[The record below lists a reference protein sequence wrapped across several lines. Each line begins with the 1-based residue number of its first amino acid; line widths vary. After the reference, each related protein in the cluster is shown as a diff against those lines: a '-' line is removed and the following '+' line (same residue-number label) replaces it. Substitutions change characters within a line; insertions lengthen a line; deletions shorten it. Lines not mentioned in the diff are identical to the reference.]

1 MKGFLD
7 TDSSFGN
14 RINKLT
20 DLLLLNLLFMLSCVP
35 IVTIGASVTALYSVT
50 LKMVKNEEGY
60 ISRDFRHSFI
70 GHLKKAILLGG
81 ILLMIGIFLAFDIY
95 YYVFS
100 YGREL
105 SYVVKY
111 LFYLFFICYLFLG
124 SYVFVI
130 LGEFNSTVKNT
141 LISSIQYAVRF
152 LPYTLGIVFF
162 NMMGILLV
170 FLFPKTLAY
179 VLTILIFGGFSG
191 IAYINSHIFQKVLRR
206 IAEEDAVF
214 YKH

>member
-1 MKGFLD
+1 MKRFLAV
-7 TDSSFGN
+7 DSSFGN
-14 RINKLT
+14 RLNKLT
-20 DLLLLNLLFMLSCVP
+20 DLLLLNLLFMLSCIP

-60 ISRDFRHSFI
+60 ISRDFRHAFI
-70 GHLKKAILLGG
+70 GYLKKSILLGA
-81 ILLMIGIFLAFDIY
+81 IMLVIGIFLAFDIY
-95 YYVFS
+95 YYIFS
-100 YGREL
+100 FGREL

-130 LGEFNSTVKNT
+130 LGEFDNTVKKT
-141 LISSIQYAVRF
+141 LFFSIQYAVRF

-162 NMMGILLV
+162 NMLGILVV

-179 VLTILIFGGFSG
+179 VLTALIFGGFSG
-191 IAYINSHIFQKVLRR
+191 TAYINSHIFQRVHKRVKD
-206 IAEEDAVF
+206 ENPVF
-214 YKH
+214 YKQ

>member
-1 MKGFLD
+1 MKGFLAAE
-7 TDSSFGN
+7 SSFGN
-14 RINKLT
+14 RLNKLT
-20 DLLLLNLLFMLSCVP
+20 DLLLLNLLFMLSCIP
-35 IVTIGASVTALYSVT
+35 IVTIGSSVTALYSVT

-60 ISRDFRHSFI
+60 ITRDFRRAFVR
-70 GHLKKAILLGG
+70 HLKKSILLGA
-81 ILLMIGIFLAFDIY
+81 ILFAIGIFLVFDIY

-100 YGREL
+100 SGREV
-105 SYVVKY
+105 SYIVKY

-162 NMMGILLV
+162 NMLGILLV
-170 FLFPKTLAY
+170 FLFPETLAY
-179 VLTILIFGGFSG
+179 VLTVLLFGGFSCT
-191 IAYINSHIFQKVLRR
+191 AYINSCIFHKVLCK
-206 IAEEDAVF
+206 IEVENPAF
-214 YKH
+214 